1 MALSVAKHYSELIKS
16 ARLLEQ
22 EGETEKAA
30 DVYNQAIRQKPLEE
44 IPYNRLMI
52 YYRKQR
58 DYEEELKVVNKALN
72 VFTNHYDKL
81 PEKLIGGNKKIE
93 QLSKAL
99 LKSVNKGKKP
109 QPYYPEPIPKWIK
122 RKEMIEKKLG
132 K

>member
-1 MALSVAKHYSELIKS
+1 MALSLAKHYSELTKS

-22 EGETEKAA
+22 QGETEEAVVLYK
-30 DVYNQAIRQKPLEE
+30 QIIRQKPLEE
-44 IPYNRLMI
+44 LPYTRLMV

-58 DYEEELKVVNKALN
+58 KYEEELKVINQALD
-72 VFTNHYDKL
+72 VFTDPYNK
-81 PEKLIGGNKKIE
+81 PPAKLIVRNKKIE

-99 LKSVNKGKKP
+99 LKSVNNGKKS

-122 RKEMIEKKLG
+122 RKEMVEKKIG